1 MGDIIRI
8 VQKGQ
13 GRRGQKVPTRTRKQ
27 LNSQKF
33 RYVLLEKSQS
43 ASAHIARDT
52 TVQNRTKAN
61 PTAKTL

>member
-13 GRRGQKVPTRTRKQ
+13 RRRGQKVPTRTRKQ
-27 LNSQKF
+27 LNSQTF

-43 ASAHIARDT
+43 ASAHAATNT
-52 TVQNRTKAN
+52 TVQNRTKAI
-61 PTAKTL
+61 PKAMRL